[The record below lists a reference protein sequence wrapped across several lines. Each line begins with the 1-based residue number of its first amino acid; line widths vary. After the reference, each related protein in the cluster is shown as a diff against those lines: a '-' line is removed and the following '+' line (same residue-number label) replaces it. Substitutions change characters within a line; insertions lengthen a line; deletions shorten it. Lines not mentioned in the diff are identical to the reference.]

1 MQDRPTTAELL
12 DAIHGFLEHEV
23 LPAAEDGGLRFR
35 VLVAMNL
42 LRVAS
47 RDGTLGRTAL
57 EAEWRRQNR
66 LAGRA
71 LPVPPDDEALR
82 RALLVRRAAL
92 VGAIRAGAVIPG
104 LHAALEEGLREQL
117 RISNPR
123 YLATFEPV

>member
-23 LPAAEDGGLRFR
+23 LPASHDSGLRFR

-42 LRVAS
+42 LRVAT
-47 RDGTLGRTAL
+47 RDGALGRALL

-66 LAGRA
+66 LSGRA

-82 RALLVRRAAL
+82 RALLARRAGWVAE
-92 VGAIRAGAVIPG
+92 IRAGTAIPG